1 MTHGGTPSVAWM
13 SGGVARRWLEI
24 FPAFD
29 VEYRR
34 EKFTAFLKQVVITQG
49 LGRGEL
55 KPFTYISITF
65 HLKHGYVFQH
75 LSFCM
80 SLKLCDDHYNVS
92 FIYLFT
98 FNFRF
103 DGTYPLSQN
112 WGDEASPRPA

>member
-34 EKFTAFLKQVVITQG
+34 EKFTAFLKQVVITRG
-49 LGRGEL
+49 LGWGEL

-65 HLKHGYVFQH
+65 HLKYGCVISTSKFLYE
-75 LSFCM
+75 
-80 SLKLCDDHYNVS
+80 LK
-92 FIYLFT
+92 
-98 FNFRF
+98 
-103 DGTYPLSQN
+103 
-112 WGDEASPRPA
+112 AM